1 MPPTNLGIIGTV
13 AQAGQAGSPPTS
25 VSIATTSS
33 GNYNNAFVVVET
45 GGAAGITTAHL
56 YDGSNHSYAS
66 GSNSYTTTVT
76 QDVADFDAFEGFDTS
91 CYLAFRAYGRATNA
105 TSHAW
110 TLSIV
115 NDTTSGVTNS
125 LVTSSS
131 TAQDGTSGNG
141 VAKWQMAFG
150 GGRGGFTYPSN
161 NEYIDLKLEY
171 DATNSDGTTSA
182 TDCMIRYVYSA

>member
-1 MPPTNLGIIGTV
+1 MSFIGVVGVV
-13 AQAGQAGSPPTS
+13 AQAAQAGSPPTS

-56 YDGSNHSYAS
+56 YDGSNHSYVS
-66 GSNSYTTTVT
+66 GSNAYTTTVN